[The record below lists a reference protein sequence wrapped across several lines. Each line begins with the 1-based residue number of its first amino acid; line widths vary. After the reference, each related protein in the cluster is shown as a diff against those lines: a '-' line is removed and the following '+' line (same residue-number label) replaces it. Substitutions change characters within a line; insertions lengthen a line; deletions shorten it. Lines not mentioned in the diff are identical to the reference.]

1 MISSNNI
8 VFKRSE
14 LIKNGNNNNFSNNNA
29 YLNNRQVIKEFYNN
43 STIFVTGGTGFIG
56 KVLIEKLLRTCTSL
70 SSIYVLVRPKR
81 GLSSEQRYADLI
93 QNPVSNFI
101 LNS

>member
-1 MISSNNI
+1 MLNTGQII
-8 VFKRSE
+8 LKRSLVE
-14 LIKNGNNNNFSNNNA
+14 NINTNNNLSNNNESSSGT
-29 YLNNRQVIKEFYNN
+29 NSIKNFYNE

-70 SSIYVLVRPKR
+70 STIYVLLRPLR

-93 QNPVSNFI
+93 QNPVR
-101 LNS
+101 